1 MIIHQRVH
9 TGKSS
14 YLCSQCGKCFTQK
27 KNLFKHQIICIGKK
41 LCHYRQL
48 NKCVTQKLKLAENY
62 INHSEEK
69 PFPCNQC
76 EKAFIWNHIHVNIY
90 CKCSSLKNTSN
101 REKIYLNSQC
111 TSFIWNQVVVYHKRI
126 HNEKKTHLF
135 LSWVKKMFKTLA
147 IAYILYR

>member
-1 MIIHQRVH
+1 MLGRYHTHIDSMRKCLTRKKTLINHQRVH

-62 INHSEEK
+62 VNHSEEK
-69 PFPCNQC
+69 PIPCSQC
-76 EKAFIWNHIHVNIY
+76 EKAF
-90 CKCSSLKNTSN
+90 TSN
-101 REKIYLNSQC
+101 
-111 TSFIWNQVVVYHKRI
+111 HGI
-126 HNEKKTHLF
+126 HNG
-135 LSWVKKMFKTLA
+135 VKIFMQT
-147 IAYILYR
+147 YMVG